1 MILDFGQGEKE
12 LNVSMFTLVVY
23 EQEFHRDLI
32 KDVFG
37 VVEINNTKTD
47 KIALDYRT
55 VEWTAL
61 TRALWAALKAA
72 DSSIPPYGEWAKDAG
87 DIDLWA
93 LAGDFTQELN
103 LRLFRPAAAEAK
115 GKK

>member
-1 MILDFGQGEKE
+1 MILDYGQGEKE
-12 LNVSMFTLVVY
+12 LCVSMYTLVVY

-37 VVEINNTKTD
+37 VVEINKAKTD
-47 KIALDYRT
+47 KISLDYRT

-72 DSSIPPYGEWAKDAG
+72 DDSTLPYAEWAKSAG
-87 DIDLWA
+87 DIDFWA

-103 LRLFRPAAAEAK
+103 LRLFRPAAAETK